1 MDVASAEAVAGL
13 VRAVGQPCAVITASG
28 PRAKPVAEKG
38 AICSVVF
45 KIFFIKIWVVYNVVA
60 DSGIQQIDSVIH
72 VYSSFAFSS
81 IISYFMSLSIAPHA
95 VR

>member
-1 MDVASAEAVAGL
+1 MEAVAGL
-13 VRAVGQPCAVITASG
+13 VRAVGRPCAVITARG

-45 KIFFIKIWVVYNVVA
+45 KIFFFIKIWVVYNVVA
-60 DSGIQQIDSVIH
+60 DSGIQQSDSLIH

-81 IISYFMSLSIAPHA
+81 IISYFMLLSIAPRA